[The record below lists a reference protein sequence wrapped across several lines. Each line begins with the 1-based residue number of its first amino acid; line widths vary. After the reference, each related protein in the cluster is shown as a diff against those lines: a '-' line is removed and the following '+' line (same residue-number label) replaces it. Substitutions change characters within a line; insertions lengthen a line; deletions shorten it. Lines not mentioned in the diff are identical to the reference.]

1 MNGGGGQGGDAERA
15 RNRGRVVGRQTRR
28 PDGQGASGPVGPY
41 ELFYDL
47 VFIGAILGLSLSFGR
62 TTGVEG
68 LLVAA
73 ATFLFAWWIWQE
85 TMLFSNR
92 FVDPLAPLPEG
103 SDRRALRLSFAIRA
117 ACLLQMVLIV
127 LLALDEPGGLR
138 PDQIDS
144 GFAWVSAGAVASVL
158 VLRELG
164 ARLRPDLAREVRG
177 RRVLSG
183 VAIGLMVLAGLS
195 PGVLDEALWTAGLLV
210 LVVPGSALLAR
221 EESDLLPTGL
231 EHISERLMLFVL
243 IVTGDLFL
251 KVIVYWNTSL
261 TTQFEVVQLVFV
273 SLIVFSFFR
282 IYTAAVVSRPVPGR
296 RFGLELW
303 LALHFLLSF
312 ALLSAAGGMVEYV
325 TPKEGVDERVLMTAG
340 LGLALAV
347 GSVALLTGYAGERA
361 DRRRARV
368 LGAFAGLLV
377 VATVLVTYLTPED
390 WRIGVA
396 TLAVIMVGAAL
407 SSSLEGRTKQGAG
420 PSA

>member
-1 MNGGGGQGGDAERA
+1 VNGGGGQGGDAERA

-103 SDRRALRLSFAIRA
+103 SDRRALGLSFAIRA

-177 RRVLSG
+177 RRVLSV

-251 KVIVYWNTSL
+251 KVIVYWNASL

-312 ALLSAAGGMVEYV
+312 ALLMAAGGMVEYV

-396 TLAVIMVGAAL
+396 TLAVIMAGAAL
-407 SSSLEGRTKQGAG
+407 SSSLEGRTKQEAG

>member
-103 SDRRALRLSFAIRA
+103 SDRRALGLSFAIRA

-177 RRVLSG
+177 RRVLSV

-251 KVIVYWNTSL
+251 KVIVYWNASL

-312 ALLSAAGGMVEYV
+312 ALLMAAGGMVEYV

-396 TLAVIMVGAAL
+396 TLAVIMAGAAL
-407 SSSLEGRTKQGAG
+407 SSSLEGRTKQEAG